1 VNRPEITQGTQV
13 RVLKWDGQ
21 YTGTV
26 RRREGD
32 DVFVAVHGHLAE
44 EQLDVTDVEALTK
57 VPR

>member
-1 VNRPEITQGTQV
+1 VNRPEITQGTHV
-13 RVLKWDGQ
+13 RILKWDGG

-44 EQLDVTDVEALTK
+44 ERLDVADVEALTEAQ
-57 VPR
+57 R